1 MLVHPLLLLRTSLAR
16 LLASESDF
24 ELAAECANPEEAMD
38 KLRQGAPDVVLFDAA
53 IRRDFIVTAL
63 EAGYCGKFLMIA
75 EAIDAADCARLL
87 RHGVSGVFLGKDS
100 PNSLV
105 QAIRVVMSGAVWVD
119 QSVIQ
124 LLAERYPFHEDVR
137 LDALAQRERAVLE
150 GILGGLTNRKIGDR
164 IGASESTVKAIL
176 QHLFNRTGVRTRSQL
191 VRILLADAF
200 EKHFD

>member
-137 LDALAQRERAVLE
+137 LDALARRERAVLE

-176 QHLFNRTGVRTRSQL
+176 QHLFNKTGVRTRSQL